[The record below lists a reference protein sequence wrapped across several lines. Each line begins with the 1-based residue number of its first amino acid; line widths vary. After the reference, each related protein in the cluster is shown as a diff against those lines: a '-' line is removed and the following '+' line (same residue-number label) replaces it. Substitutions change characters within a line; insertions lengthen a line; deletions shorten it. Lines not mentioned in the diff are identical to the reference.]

1 MRSFIIYLIAGLM
14 FLSFSSCK
22 RDHTNTPKPVV
33 ITPIK
38 VDMGFNVN
46 GIPLVFDT
54 IQFQNSAGNSFSV
67 TRLDCYI
74 SNIEIT
80 SVTGAIYKSTKLFY
94 VSARDTSTHHFTV
107 SDLPLTGI
115 TSFKCNIG
123 LSASQNISNS
133 LTPTPANLN
142 MAWPDNMG
150 GGYHFLKLEG
160 HYVATNMQVYG
171 FAMHLGNTQN
181 LVENT
186 VASSLSETQVS
197 SGIKLTMDVA
207 KWFDVP
213 NKFDLNKTNY
223 TMGIDSLMTLLSQN
237 GDNVLSITN

>member
-1 MRSFIIYLIAGLM
+1 MRGLLIYLVTGLM
-14 FLSFSSCK
+14 FVSFSSCK
-22 RDHTNTPKPVV
+22 RDHKDTPKPVV

-38 VDMGFNVN
+38 VDMSFNVN
-46 GIPLVFDT
+46 GIPLLFDT
-54 IQFQNSAGNSFSV
+54 IQFQNLAGNSFSV

-80 SVTGAIYKSTKLFY
+80 SVTGVVYKSTKLFY

-107 SDLPLTGI
+107 SDLPLAGI
-115 TSFKCNIG
+115 TSFKCKIG

-133 LTPTPANLN
+133 LIPTPANLN

-160 HYVATNMQVYG
+160 HYLTSNLQVFG
-171 FAMHLGNTQN
+171 FAMHLGENKN
-181 LVENT
+181 LVENAISAT
-186 VASSLSETQVS
+186 LTETQVS
-197 SGIKLTMDVA
+197 GGIKLTMDVA

-223 TMGIDSLMTLLSQN
+223 TMGIDSLMILLSQN
-237 GDNVLSITN
+237 GNNVLSINN